1 MREHSSYL
9 INVNFL
15 PFKSS
20 IILEGNSSELQ
31 DGSWGAVLA
40 DVSYMSSAQITGP
53 FLTWCLQIPININFE
68 SPIFSIQSLKNESPL
83 KRVL

>member
-9 INVNFL
+9 INVNFLPL

-31 DGSWGAVLA
+31 DGSWGAMLSLRCLIHA
-40 DVSYMSSAQITGP
+40 IGPNNRP
-53 FLTWCLQIPININFE
+53 FLNLILTDHHQYQF
-68 SPIFSIQSLKNESPL
+68 
-83 KRVL
+83 